1 MISASLTTQLERDK
15 QLLTLSSSAIGLLVT
30 LLRTVGVSNLLQVVF
45 FGIALIAFLVT
56 VISVLDILSKN
67 ATYID
72 EMLDGCRTESK
83 YLIFLD
89 RVAMTSFITGMIM
102 VVIIGMYSATISLG
116 QKGANM
122 NKDNISNTPGES
134 VKIRGDSWGRAYK
147 LDRESPK
154 VVEPKPGTASN
165 VSTSSASSES
175 SGGGNT
181 SKPDGSSPPK

>member
-1 MISASLTTQLERDK
+1 MNKEDYEAKNKIFYGTMISASLTTQIERDK

-89 RVAMTSFITGMIM
+89 RVA
-102 VVIIGMYSATISLG
+102 
-116 QKGANM
+116 
-122 NKDNISNTPGES
+122 
-134 VKIRGDSWGRAYK
+134 
-147 LDRESPK
+147 
-154 VVEPKPGTASN
+154 
-165 VSTSSASSES
+165 
-175 SGGGNT
+175 
-181 SKPDGSSPPK
+181 